1 MESKLLI
8 IMGFAEF
15 LIYGAVLAFLTV
27 KWKKSTPW
35 AKKLSV
41 KVAGGFA
48 GVRALG
54 QLCLALLYLAM
65 ELGLFGLAEEKYAS
79 ILSVPAGIVDG
90 VTGVYLFA
98 ALLLCFMYLGKVQP
112 ARKKAQ

>member
-1 MESKLLI
+1 MESKLQI
-8 IMGFAEF
+8 IMGFVEF
-15 LIYGAVLAFLTV
+15 LIYGGLLAFLIV
-27 KWKKSTPW
+27 KWKKRTPW

-54 QLCLALLYLAM
+54 QLCLALGYLAT
-65 ELGLFGLAEEKYAS
+65 ELGLFGLTEERYAS
-79 ILSVPAGIVDG
+79 IRSVPAGIMDG
-90 VTGVYLFA
+90 VIGVYVFA

-112 ARKKAQ
+112 AGKKAQ